1 MPKLTGTLLL
11 AGLLLAGLASP
22 AHAADLMAVYKQAL
36 QNDPQIK
43 QAEAAYNAARQ
54 QHPEAR
60 GALLPQLVL
69 TGNYNRLKQ
78 SYKKYQINAPGFGG
92 TNPSDYNGTYPSYS
106 YGLELQQALFDAPAF
121 AQLRQADASIGK
133 AEAQYSYAQQQLIL
147 RTAQAYFGLLSARDN
162 LRFAQ
167 VEKKAIGQQLKQ
179 AEHQYKV
186 GVIANTGVQEARA
199 RYDQASAQVIS
210 ARHKVDTAR
219 EQIREIIG
227 SLPQSLTPLGQN
239 VPLMPPRPDSADKWV
254 AQAMKNNLQL
264 MAANFQLKAA
274 KDQVSV
280 RRDKRL
286 PKIQLVGSIKRD
298 SSESPFLNSTSNDAV
313 VGVQL
318 NMPLFTGG
326 SMTSSIHQARYQET
340 QAQQQVVQQQ
350 RATERSTRDTF
361 QGVNSDISEVK
372 ALRQTVKSARTA
384 LAATKSGHEVG
395 TRTMVDVLNARQDL
409 YKAQRDYANARYQYI
424 LDRLKLKLST
434 GELTRQDLEQINN
447 WLK

>member
-11 AGLLLAGLASP
+11 AGLLLCGPAGP
-22 AHAADLMAVYKQAL
+22 AHAADLMVVYQQAL
-36 QNDPQIK
+36 QNDPQIR
-43 QAEAAYNAARQ
+43 QAEAAYHATQQ

-69 TGNYNRLKQ
+69 TGDYNSLKQ
-78 SYKKYQINAPGFGG
+78 RYKKYHINAAGFGG
-92 TNPSDYNGTYPSYS
+92 TSPSDYNGVYPSYS

-121 AQLRQADASIGK
+121 AQLRQADANIGK
-133 AEAQYSYAQQQLIL
+133 AEAQYSYAQQQLML
-147 RTAQAYFGLLSARDN
+147 RTAQAYFGLLSAKDN
-162 LRFAQ
+162 LRFARA
-167 VEKKAIGQQLKQ
+167 EKKAIAKQLQQ
-179 AEHQYKV
+179 AEHRYKV

-199 RYDQASAQVIS
+199 RYDQANAQVIS

-227 SLPQSLTPLGQN
+227 SLPQSLTPLGN
-239 VPLMPPRPDSADKWV
+239 DMPLMPPRPESADQWV

-274 KDQVSV
+274 KDEVSV
-280 RRDKRL
+280 RQDKRL
-286 PKIQLVGSIKRD
+286 PKIQLVGSVKRE
-298 SSESPFLNSTSNDAV
+298 SSDSPFLNSTSNDAAI
-313 VGVQL
+313 GVQL

-340 QAQQQVVQQQ
+340 QVQQQVVQQQ
-350 RATERSTRDTF
+350 RATERSTRDAF
-361 QGVNSDISEVK
+361 HGVNSDISEVK
-372 ALRQTVKSARTA
+372 ALKQTVKSARTA
-384 LAATKSGHEVG
+384 LAATKSGYEVG
-395 TRTMVDVLNARQDL
+395 TRTTVDVLNARQDL

-434 GELTRQDLEQINN
+434 GELTRQDLEQVNN